1 MVLTNP
7 QDQKVFEEALS
18 VSKAEINSFYKE
30 DIFPTH
36 YILFLEYLRLS
47 KMIGDLK
54 GIDFGDIEMDEE
66 MYEEM
71 NKILEYVIKR
81 MPHKETL
88 GEVVSPNYFPDASEM
103 MRYMNMSQGELKI
116 EKEKLFNKTGIWN
129 T

>member
-18 VSKAEINSFYKE
+18 ASKREINSFYKE
-30 DIFPTH
+30 DIIPTH
-36 YILFLEYLRLS
+36 YILFLEYLRLT
-47 KMIGDLK
+47 KVIIDLK
-54 GIDFGDIEMDEE
+54 GIDASNSEMDIEVYEDIDEIF
-66 MYEEM
+66 
-71 NKILEYVIKR
+71 KYVIKR
-81 MPHKETL
+81 MPHKVAL
-88 GEVVSPNYFPDASEM
+88 GEVASPNYFPDFSEM